1 MQGQGTFR
9 PHQSEIGHGNPSG
22 TIAGGFAELD
32 HILCGKSETH
42 MLPKP
47 CRFAFRPA
55 GMAEQTASP
64 LKLAEELE
72 EIERLGQ

>member
-1 MQGQGTFR
+1 
-9 PHQSEIGHGNPSG
+9 
-22 TIAGGFAELD
+22 
-32 HILCGKSETH
+32 

-47 CRFAFRPA
+47 CRFTFRPA

-72 EIERLGQ
+72 EVERLGQ